1 MIKEALFQPNK
12 VKEGDLFQKEFS
24 EIPEGYVSVFHEAN
38 DLNDI
43 GKEGLKTLDQT
54 IDKIYDDPQ
63 DKEKKA
69 WLARNA
75 DEVRPENL
83 KQAGISRFN
92 IFAYPANSKTA
103 DGSYFSRGNTLE
115 VLVDPNKCYVLEM
128 DKYGRAW
135 DDLNQELSKITRQV
149 AATYNNDLDL
159 IEKNSL
165 EFKRKIAE
173 AKAAVNQTEIFKQAC
188 IDNGYWNSAVTL
200 ADFNKYYKKSN
211 FGFEKYATAPDYL
224 PPKFSEPEVLIPEDV
239 PPGRIRVV
247 EDKH

>member
-1 MIKEALFQPNK
+1 MMKEILAQSDKSQKN
-12 VKEGDLFQKEFS
+12 DLYKKEFS
-24 EIPEGYVSVFHEAN
+24 EIPEGYVSVFHETN
-38 DLNDI
+38 DLENI

-54 IDKIYDDPQ
+54 IGKIHDDLQ

-69 WLARNA
+69 WLAKSA

-92 IFAYPANSKTA
+92 IFAYPTNPKTA
-103 DGSYFSRGNTLE
+103 DGSYFSHGSTLE
-115 VLVDPNKCYVLEM
+115 VLVDPTKCYVLEM

-135 DDLNQELSKITRQV
+135 DDLNRELFKINNQV
-149 AATYNNDLDL
+149 IAEYNNDPDL
-159 IEKNSL
+159 IAKNQA

-188 IDNGYWNSAVTL
+188 IDNGYWDSAVTL
-200 ADFNKYYKKSN
+200 TDFNKYYKKSG
-211 FGFEKYATAPDYL
+211 FGFEKYAAAPNHL
-224 PPKFSEPEVLIPEDV
+224 PPKFGEPEVLIPEDI
-239 PPGRIRVV
+239 PLSHIRVA